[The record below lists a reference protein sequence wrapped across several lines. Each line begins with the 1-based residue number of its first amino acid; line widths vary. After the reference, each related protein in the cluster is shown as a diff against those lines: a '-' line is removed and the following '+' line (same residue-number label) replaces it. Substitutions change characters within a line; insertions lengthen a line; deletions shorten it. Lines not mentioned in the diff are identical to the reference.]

1 MIPKNFEYIDS
12 FVLPRELQPSSR
24 LLSEHI
30 TKDNRWKYFL
40 ELKNRRD
47 SIDRITY
54 KLEDFPFERLV
65 YILIWVT
72 PEGKKHFL
80 KVGQSQHCWQRIGN
94 NYLVGSGAN
103 TGWLSPALHKFLKEK
118 GGEN

>member
-1 MIPKNFEYIDS
+1 MIPKNFEYMDS

-47 SIDRITY
+47 SID
-54 KLEDFPFERLV
+54 
-65 YILIWVT
+65 
-72 PEGKKHFL
+72 
-80 KVGQSQHCWQRIGN
+80 
-94 NYLVGSGAN
+94 NYL
-103 TGWLSPALHKFLKEK
+103 
-118 GGEN
+118 